1 MTRSFP
7 LMVRDQSGSSA
18 AEFALVL
25 PLLILFLFGIIDV
38 GRYMWTLNRA
48 EKAVQM
54 GVRYAVV
61 SDPVAD
67 ALAVEYVAHYSIPG
81 GDPVPASVFT
91 SAVCTDTDPCTVT
104 GTASGEDGRNATAF
118 TNIVSWMRK
127 FYPMIQESDVTVR
140 YDNVGLGYSG
150 DPTGPDVSPLTTV
163 IVSGMSFDS
172 LLMFGGSITLPD
184 IKASLTMEDGECS
197 VTSATECNGS
207 N

>member
-1 MTRSFP
+1 MTRGVP
-7 LMVRDQSGSSA
+7 LIVRDRTGSSA

-61 SDPVAD
+61 SDPVANVIEVD
-67 ALAVEYVAHYSIPG
+67 YVNDHSIPG
-81 GDPVPASVFT
+81 GDPVPVSVFT
-91 SAVCTDTDPCTVT
+91 SAVCTDADPCTVT
-104 GTASGEDGRNATAF
+104 GTADDEDGRNATAF
-118 TNIVSWMRK
+118 TNIVNWMRK
-127 FYPMIQESDVTVR
+127 FYPMIQEGDVTVR

-163 IVSGMSFDS
+163 IVSGMNFDS

-197 VTSATECNGS
+197 TTSATECNGS